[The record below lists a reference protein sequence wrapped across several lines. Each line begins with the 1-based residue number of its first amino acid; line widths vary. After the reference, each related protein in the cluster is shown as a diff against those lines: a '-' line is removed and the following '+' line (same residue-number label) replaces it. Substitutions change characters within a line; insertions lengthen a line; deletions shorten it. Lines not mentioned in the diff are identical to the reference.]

1 MKSAHV
7 LFEKLL
13 SEKKIIFMEKHI
25 YKRFMTVASIATMLL
40 GAQACTDLDAEI
52 FDQAEASK
60 FPTNEQELLS
70 TVGATYG
77 RLRGYYDPVT
87 VLNEATTDEMVVP
100 TRGPDWYDNASW
112 QQMAK
117 HEWTPVSPG
126 QINSSWE
133 WAFGVIANS
142 NINLVALSESQLEI
156 EGKEAI
162 VAEVRMLRA
171 FAYFFLLD
179 MFGNVPI
186 LTEDAPAGNP
196 SQSTRPEVFAFVE
209 SEILAAIPDLRDEK
223 GAAMY
228 GRFSQAAAYTLLAKL
243 YLNAEVYSGTP
254 RWQDALDAT
263 NAVINSAAEYSL
275 NPDFLQNFSVSNQNI
290 YDENIFTV
298 PYDKVLAT
306 GMNWHM
312 RTLHYSMGAKYG
324 LSNNPWNGFATRAE
338 FYNKFSDND
347 QRKDMWL
354 EGPQTDRSGNVITFV
369 DAVDGANKPLNFTPQ
384 ISSLERALG
393 NEGVRNVKYEVQEN
407 NPRVD
412 QDNDFVVFRYA
423 DVLLMKAEAL
433 LRSGNTAEALEL
445 VNEVRARAG
454 VEPFSSLTLDTL
466 LEERGRELA
475 WEGWRR
481 NDLIRFGK
489 FTGSTW
495 QFKTNTQEFRSLFPI
510 PNVQLSNNPNLKQN
524 PGY

>member
-1 MKSAHV
+1 MA
-7 LFEKLL
+7 
-13 SEKKIIFMEKHI
+13 
-25 YKRFMTVASIATMLL
+25 VASIATMLL
-40 GAQACTDLDAEI
+40 GVQACTDLDAEI
-52 FDQAEASK
+52 FDQAEASR
-60 FPTNEQELLS
+60 FPSNEQELLS

-100 TRGPDWYDNASW
+100 TRGPDWFDNASW

-126 QINSSWE
+126 QINGSWE
-133 WAFGVIANS
+133 WAFGVVANS
-142 NINLVALSESQLEI
+142 NINLAALNESQLAI

-186 LTEDAPAGNP
+186 LTEDTPAGNP
-196 SQSTRPEVFAFVE
+196 SQSMRPEVFAFVE
-209 SEILAAIPDLRDEK
+209 SEIKAAIPDLRDEK
-223 GAAMY
+223 GPQMY
-228 GRFSQAAAYTLLAKL
+228 GRFSRAAAYTLLAKL
-243 YLNAEVYSGTP
+243 YLNAEVYTGTP

-263 NAVINSAAEYSL
+263 NAVINAEAGYSL
-275 NPDFLQNFSVSNQNI
+275 NPNFLENFSVSNQNI
-290 YDENIFTV
+290 YQENIFTV
-298 PYDKVLAT
+298 PYDKILAP
-306 GMNWHM
+306 GMNWQM
-312 RTLHYSMGAKYG
+312 RTLHYSQGATYG
-324 LSNNPWNGFATRAE
+324 LSSNPWNGFATRAE
-338 FYNKFSDND
+338 FYNKFSDED
-347 QRKDMWL
+347 QRKAIWL
-354 EGPQTDRSGNVITFV
+354 EGPQRDNSGNVITFV

-384 ISSLERALG
+384 ITSLERAFG
-393 NEGVRNVKYEVQEN
+393 NEGVRNVKYEVQVN
-407 NPRVD
+407 NPRNS

-433 LRSGNTAEALEL
+433 LRLGNAGEALAA
-445 VNEVRARAG
+445 VNQVRARAG
-454 VEPFSSLTLDTL
+454 VAPFTTLTLDML

-481 NDLIRFGK
+481 NDLIRYGR
-489 FTGSTW
+489 FTGGTW
-495 QFKTNTQEFRSLFPI
+495 QFKGVTPSFRTLFPI
-510 PNVQLSNNPNLKQN
+510 PNQQLSNNPNLKQN